1 MENQVLDDEVMT
13 IQQYLLA
20 TLSMC
25 ILLIVPFWMM
35 G

>member
-20 TLSMC
+20 ALSTC